1 MLQKEKSKK
10 IAILKYGLSVPLFL
24 LAMVLSSATISK
36 NVTIKSFAKAIEPNL
51 AVSDIILPENV
62 VTKKLSS
69 FKNGIN
75 LNTLIDTVKVEV
87 KPKFPGGPQA
97 LSKFLAKNLR
107 YPKTA
112 KDVGIQGKVVLSFSV
127 DSEGSLSDVKVL
139 RGIGA
144 ECDEEVIRVLKL
156 SPKWEPA
163 TINGKKVKVQQTLP
177 VNFRLVDDSN
187 ITNNDTDGEIV
198 VTAYAPAKN
207 LMLNEVVIDGNKQ
220 VEKENIIFLNVET
233 LPTFPGGV
241 EEFGRFLGKNIQYPE
256 EARKNNTQGR
266 VYCQFIVEIDGSLS
280 SIKVKR
286 GIGSGCDEEAVRVLA
301 ISPKWNPGIKNGRI
315 VRVSYTIPIFFQMTA
330 SPPNKFLPPPSPG
343 EKSPSALALYI
354 IDGKEYEGS
363 KTDLTTILKPT
374 DIESIHVLKD
384 EAAVKAYGDKG
395 KNGVIIVKT
404 KKKN

>member
-24 LAMVLSSATISK
+24 LAMILSSSTVSK
-36 NVTIKSFAKAIEPNL
+36 NETIKSFAKAIEPKL
-51 AVSDIILPENV
+51 AVSDIILPEKV
-62 VTKKLSS
+62 VERKIASVKDKTKLKQ
-69 FKNGIN
+69 KVD
-75 LNTLIDTVKVEV
+75 TLKA
-87 KPKFPGGPQA
+87 KFPEGQQA
-97 LSKFLAKNLR
+97 FSKFLAKNLR
-107 YPKTA
+107 YPKQA
-112 KDVGIQGKVVLSFSV
+112 KDAQIQGRVIVSFSV
-127 DSEGSLSDVKVL
+127 DVEGSLSDIKVL
-139 RGIGA
+139 KGIGGG
-144 ECDEEVIRVLKL
+144 CDEEVIRVLKL

-163 TINGKKVKVQQTLP
+163 LNNGKKVKVQQTLP
-177 VNFRLVDDSN
+177 VNFRADVGGSMKG
-187 ITNNDTDGEIV
+187 NDIDGEIV
-198 VTAYAPAKN
+198 ITAYLTALSEVSVDGDKQAKKDSP
-207 LMLNEVVIDGNKQ
+207 V
-220 VEKENIIFLNVET
+220 FLNVET
-233 LPTFPGGV
+233 LPTFPGGL

-266 VYCQFIVEIDGSLS
+266 VYCQFVVEVDGSLS
-280 SIKVKR
+280 SIKVVR

-301 ISPKWNPGIKNGRI
+301 ISPKWNPGIQNGRI

-330 SPPNKFLPPPSPG
+330 SPPNKFLPPPPPG